1 MSHRPRADGRVALHA
16 AVQPYESCHHIT
28 HHPLTYS
35 PNHPD
40 TTSAHVLEKA
50 PHMSIMIHDQTP
62 AHRGPNLKPGLLDAL
77 RVAWHRSRSAFGNA
91 SRLFTAS
98 LALLATAACD
108 GAGGT
113 AMAAPATGA
122 CPGSVSLTWSI
133 TSASG
138 QPLTCAQA
146 GATSV
151 ALRLQNRTGG
161 TPVFTAFPCAN
172 SPGTAN
178 ATPGLYDVA
187 IELHDATGARLATSS
202 PQTSVAVAVGR
213 TKVLTPVT
221 FAVGTGGGGNSR
233 VALTLETENAASN
246 CQSTSSGGAGITG
259 STITIIRVGGGC
271 AAVTLVRSR
280 GGAEIGTYKVN
291 CSSPDV
297 AGCIERDE
305 TLTTTGLTPAT
316 YVVRVGGKV
325 GAVDCWTA
333 ESQLDVPATGQLQTR
348 IILRRQSTPGC

>member
-1 MSHRPRADGRVALHA
+1 MIATTLHIS
-16 AVQPYESCHHIT
+16 Q
-28 HHPLTYS
+28 L

-40 TTSAHVLEKA
+40 TTSAPVIEKA
-50 PHMSIMIHDQTP
+50 PHMSIATHDQTP
-62 AHRGPNLKPGLLDAL
+62 AHGPNLKPRLLDAL
-77 RVAWHRSRSAFGNA
+77 RVAWHRSRSDLGSA
-91 SRLFTAS
+91 SRWFTAS
-98 LALLATAACD
+98 LVLLATVACD
-108 GAGGT
+108 GTGGT
-113 AMAAPATGA
+113 VAAAPATSA
-122 CPGSVSLTWSI
+122 CPGSVSLAWSI

-178 ATPGLYDVA
+178 VTPGLYDVA
-187 IELHDATGARLATSS
+187 IELHDASGARLATSS

-233 VALTLETENAASN
+233 VVLTLETENVASN
-246 CQSTSSGGAGITG
+246 CQPSSSGGAGITG
-259 STITIIRVGGGC
+259 TTITIVRDGGGC
-271 AAVTLVRSR
+271 APATLVRSR
-280 GGAEIGTYKVN
+280 GGTQIGTYKVN
-291 CSSPDV
+291 CSSPEV

-305 TLTTTGLTPAT
+305 TLTTTGLAPAG
-316 YVVRVGGKV
+316 YVVRVGGKI
-325 GAVDCWTA
+325 GAVDCWIGEA
-333 ESQLDVPATGQLQTR
+333 HLDVPATGQLQTK
-348 IILRRQSTPGC
+348 IALRRQSAPGC